1 MKSNNG
7 FNPRCL
13 RQHTV
18 RCWPLHLLAHA
29 LLLGGLL
36 LTGLAGFSVWPYR
49 TTPAADMEQAI
60 AYLAGAGLLLASAWL
75 VRRRQGRRLQHN
87 SLVLDPRLLKKG
99 R

>member
-18 RCWPLHLLAHA
+18 RCWPLRLLAHA

-87 SLVLDPRLLKKG
+87 SLVFDPRLLKKG

>member
-18 RCWPLHLLAHA
+18 RCWPLRLLAHA

-36 LTGLAGFSVWPYR
+36 LTGLAGFSIWPYR

-60 AYLAGAGLLLASAWL
+60 AYLAGGGLLLASAWL

>member
-18 RCWPLHLLAHA
+18 RCWPLRLLAHA

-36 LTGLAGFSVWPYR
+36 LTGLAGLSVWPYR

>member
-1 MKSNNG
+1 
-7 FNPRCL
+7 L

-18 RCWPLHLLAHA
+18 RCWPLRLLAHA

>member
-1 MKSNNG
+1 M
-7 FNPRCL
+7 
-13 RQHTV
+13 
-18 RCWPLHLLAHA
+18 LHRFFRFVTQSLLTFLCI

>member
-18 RCWPLHLLAHA
+18 RCWPLRLLAHA
-29 LLLGGLL
+29 LLLCGLL

-75 VRRRQGRRLQHN
+75 LRRRQGRRLQHN

>member
-18 RCWPLHLLAHA
+18 RCWPLRLLAHA
-29 LLLGGLL
+29 LLRGGLL

-75 VRRRQGRRLQHN
+75 LRRRQGRRLQHN